1 MHLILMEDWL
11 KHFTIVAAGFSLFF
25 MLVFSFSSNPTGRA
39 IDDNSLYYYISN
51 PEKAA
56 DSYNENI
63 GQVPGFVKTMFGNE
77 RINAALTLDN
87 GSIESFGIITEK
99 GKIAHIQKGFI
110 DNPSLF
116 VKTDEAVI
124 NGLIKSDN
132 QLAYLRNAI
141 NTKAIEYRAVKIKT
155 KVKTA
160 AANFLLKAYSVFK
173 K

>member
-1 MHLILMEDWL
+1 MEAWL

-25 MLVFSFSSNPTGRA
+25 MLVFSFSSNPTGRV
-39 IDDNSLYYYISN
+39 IDDNPLYYYISN

-63 GQVPGFVKTMFGNE
+63 GQVPGFIKTMFGNE

-99 GKIAHIQKGFI
+99 GKITHIQEGFI

-116 VKTDEAVI
+116 VKTDETVI

-155 KVKTA
+155 KVKIA
-160 AANFLLKAYSVFK
+160 AANFLLKAYSIFK